1 LLASVV
7 SSVSPCFSN
16 PKGFFVITSAGRAK
30 LVLLAGVTLV
40 AVVLTLAFAGSSAA
54 AAPTRSATAHAVGS
68 AAAAKN
74 GDNGTVKIHRSTTPV
89 DDRRNQ
95 PHVCSFYLDAFGF
108 DPAQS
113 VSWQIKSWPPTGDRT
128 VAASGVLS
136 LDGNGAGRT
145 ADMGLPDGHYKLFW
159 NFTGEKGFAK
169 QKVFWV
175 ACGAPTPPPTH
186 HPKPTPSHGPSHGPK
201 PSPSGPGKPSPSGP
215 PTTPATPTISP
226 SLAGGSGPSSPGGL
240 PITGWPLALIAA
252 AGVGL
257 LGTGSAAIVA
267 ARRRR
272 GLHVR

>member
-1 LLASVV
+1 L
-7 SSVSPCFSN
+7 
-16 PKGFFVITSAGRAK
+16 ITTAGRAK

-40 AVVLTLAFAGSSAA
+40 GVVLTLAFAGSSAA
-54 AAPTRSATAHAVGS
+54 AAATPSATAHSHGGGGVS
-68 AAAAKN
+68 AAKN

-89 DDRRNQ
+89 ADRRNQ

-108 DPAQS
+108 DPAQP

-136 LDGNGAGRT
+136 LDSNGAGHT
-145 ADMGLPDGHYKLFW
+145 GDMTLPDGHYKLLW
-159 NFTGEKGFAK
+159 NFKGEKGFAK

-186 HPKPTPSHGPSHGPK
+186 RPKPTPSHGPK
-201 PSPSGPGKPSPSGP
+201 PSPSGPGKPSPSVP
-215 PTTPATPTISP
+215 PATPATPTVSP
-226 SLAGGSGPSSPGGL
+226 SLAAGPGSSSGPPSPGGL

-257 LGTGSAAIVA
+257 LGTGGAAIVA

-272 GLHVR
+272 GLHAR

>member
-1 LLASVV
+1 
-7 SSVSPCFSN
+7 
-16 PKGFFVITSAGRAK
+16 VITTAGRTK

-40 AVVLTLAFAGSSAA
+40 AVVLTLAFAGSRAA
-54 AAPTRSATAHAVGS
+54 AAPTPSATAHGHGGGGGP
-68 AAAAKN
+68 AAKN

-89 DDRRNQ
+89 ADRRNQ

-136 LDGNGAGRT
+136 LDSTGAGHT
-145 ADMGLPDGHYKLFW
+145 GGMTLPDGHYKLFW
-159 NFTGEKGFAK
+159 NFSGEKGFAK

-175 ACGAPTPPPTH
+175 ACGAPTPRPTHHPKPTPPTH
-186 HPKPTPSHGPSHGPK
+186 HPKPTPCHCHK
-201 PSPSGPGKPSPSGP
+201 PSPSGPAKPSPSVP
-215 PTTPATPTISP
+215 PTTPPTPTISP
-226 SLAGGSGPSSPGGL
+226 SLAGGSGPPSPGGL

-252 AGVGL
+252 VGVGL
-257 LGTGSAAIVA
+257 LATGGAAMVA

-272 GLHVR
+272 GLRAR

>member
-1 LLASVV
+1 
-7 SSVSPCFSN
+7 
-16 PKGFFVITSAGRAK
+16 VITTAGRTK

-40 AVVLTLAFAGSSAA
+40 AAVLTLAFAGSRAA
-54 AAPTRSATAHAVGS
+54 AAPTPSATAHSHDGGGVP
-68 AAAAKN
+68 AAKN

-89 DDRRNQ
+89 ADRRNQ

-136 LDGNGAGRT
+136 LDSNGAGHT
-145 ADMGLPDGHYKLFW
+145 GGMTLPDGHYKLFW
-159 NFTGEKGFAK
+159 NFKGEKGFAK

-175 ACGAPTPPPTH
+175 ACAAPAPPPTH
-186 HPKPTPSHGPSHGPK
+186 HPKPTPSHGPK
-201 PSPSGPGKPSPSGP
+201 PSPSGSVKPSPSVP
-215 PTTPATPTISP
+215 PTSPPAHTVSP
-226 SLAGGSGPSSPGGL
+226 SLAAASGSSSSPSSPGGL

-252 AGVGL
+252 VGVGL
-257 LGTGSAAIVA
+257 LGTGGTAMVA

-272 GLHVR
+272 GLRAR